1 MTSPERREEPNVD
14 DDSIAKETDDEKE
27 ANPETPQVAESGSGA
42 VAVEEELVEPQGEG
56 VEGVEAEK
64 EGDIPSEEIGDEAEE
79 MEESGSCQEL
89 EGDSEVV
96 NGGKE
101 GSSSEEAGAENAI
114 EREDVEMVDE
124 EPGTVDNSSS
134 DCQAEVDPILDLDS
148 VQEVEDS
155 DDNIIKISAI
165 ASLSEAD
172 LKAKDEVVEIIKETT
187 NPSKRV
193 LAENVDCNGSSSNSP
208 LPQSESTKK
217 VGLKLAS
224 FAGMGRNGI
233 ADQTPVSGH
242 CKISRCKQCSNEID
256 INSNTTLIWETM
268 QFCNEKCLRNCQN
281 FLNKC
286 SSCKKTVIPSSVGK
300 YCVRFGSNIKQ
311 FCSNMCLEEYKKG
324 LKVCCYCQK
333 DISGGEGFLAP
344 IGDKG
349 QFKDF
354 CIQACLNRYE
364 ALHMGKVQEKE
375 VLPCAVCS
383 DSKPIEVELF
393 MKDSSYTGSGLKTKT
408 VKLCS
413 NPCFSA
419 FKFANSLDTSNC
431 DFCSMPYDIHC
442 SENVIYF
449 DTHCK
454 RFCSVS
460 CQNVYVMKYR
470 RIVPCQ
476 WCKVKK
482 YNFDMIEKP
491 LKQGTSFVYCS
502 INCLTLHSITRKSES
517 LKSVPSSPWNG
528 NRCAPTVS
536 NLVPPKGNMPV
547 IQSVS
552 SLAAGT
558 EPSPMFPAETV
569 PPPEHASVS
578 TQSVKEVIK
587 EYIVKCPEDIDVR
600 NKATLT
606 KPYMQTKGVSCRPNT
621 SSKSTQTTAS
631 ESPCILPVTV
641 PFYMPVPMRMYS
653 APYPVPVPVPI
664 PIPVPVF
671 IPVKRNSIKGILK
684 QIKKIQAKLPA
695 HPYEAEVLAMAG
707 AVADKDTLSES
718 EGSVDD
724 KENEDRGDDEDEN
737 QDEEAQKEKEND
749 ETQKSASNASM
760 SDQTE
765 DLEKEIAADKV
776 VPKPLPPPTVDPSQN
791 LPANLNSNI
800 TGRGKSGL
808 KRRSSNDPEDE
819 EVEWSSIREGDRVPR
834 RPQKATRGRPPRS
847 KQSRVDSSGNNDTV
861 TFNQVP
867 KERPDSKHH
876 LKFTYGVNAWK
887 HWVVHKNAEFEKG
900 RSQGKYIKS
909 FETDLLKLRADE
921 LNYTLCMFV
930 KEVKKPNGD
939 SYAPDS
945 VLYLALGIQEY
956 LFENGRIDNIFTDQY
971 YETFTST
978 LHEVVKDFK
987 LPVNELGYFVT
998 RIEEEHLWESKQLG
1012 CHTPQVLLN
1021 TLIYLNTK
1029 YFMLKTCDEHAKLS
1043 FSHIMKL
1050 WKKTM
1055 TPGKLNHQRTVLL
1068 RFYPPSAKGRPD
1080 DKKCYE
1086 QHENTENPARCPVKY
1101 YEQYIAK
1108 CPESTKNDVF
1118 YLQPERSCVAD
1129 SPLWFSNNRLSTHQ
1143 LDKMLQ
1149 RLLMVREIQE
1159 HMLADA
1165 SSSSSS

>member
-1 MTSPERREEPNVD
+1 MMR
-14 DDSIAKETDDEKE
+14 KE

-79 MEESGSCQEL
+79 MEESGL
-89 EGDSEVV
+89 LPGT
-96 NGGKE
+96 GRGL
-101 GSSSEEAGAENAI
+101 GS

-256 INSNTTLIWETM
+256 INKMFAKLS
-268 QFCNEKCLRNCQN
+268 K

-724 KENEDRGDDEDEN
+724 KENEDR
-737 QDEEAQKEKEND
+737 
-749 ETQKSASNASM
+749 
-760 SDQTE
+760 

-945 VLYLALGIQEY
+945 VLYLAL
-956 LFENGRIDNIFTDQY
+956 DQY

-978 LHEVVKDFK
+978 LHE
-987 LPVNELGYFVT
+987 
-998 RIEEEHLWESKQLG
+998 
-1012 CHTPQVLLN
+1012 
-1021 TLIYLNTK
+1021 
-1029 YFMLKTCDEHAKLS
+1029 
-1043 FSHIMKL
+1043 L